1 VTVVAAEWVLV
12 GIVVV
17 LGLGVI
23 YVLGGIER
31 ELRQIRVLIHN
42 ELSRKYGEDD

>member
-1 VTVVAAEWVLV
+1 MTTAEWALV
-12 GIVVV
+12 WIVIG
-17 LGLGVI
+17 LGFGVI

-31 ELRQIRVLIHN
+31 EVRQIRVLIHN